1 VLYGFIEI
9 LRGSPGCIE
18 LKIWCVIPNLYLFTH
33 NPVFLFA
40 PHWSFSDPNFDAF
53 VKKSKNAIFYYCHKI
68 QLDFALAGLENDPTS
83 LSGKSGKA
91 ISDRYPGSTREVIL
105 SVFFDSVTE

>member
-1 VLYGFIEI
+1 MLLLVL
-9 LRGSPGCIE
+9 
-18 LKIWCVIPNLYLFTH
+18 
-33 NPVFLFA
+33 A
-40 PHWSFSDPNFDAF
+40 AF
-53 VKKSKNAIFYYCHKI
+53 VFIKFKFHTKNIYCHKI
-68 QLDFALAGLENDPTS
+68 QLDFAIAGLENDPTS